1 MKATALSTPN
11 IAFVK
16 YWGNRNQELRLP
28 AADSLSMT
36 LDSPIMEISIEQA
49 EELTVSSY
57 DADGN
62 ERQLKEKEIARF
74 GKHLELVQRYLAIL
88 HTQDAIRTSVAFT
101 IHSKIPPAIGLASS
115 AALFSGVAKA
125 YAELLKEQGL
135 ELSNE
140 QVSILARLGS
150 GSAARSIM
158 GGFVALKAG
167 RGEDIGS
174 AKAIQIAPAS
184 HWPLHDIVI
193 CPSLQEKEHGS
204 TEGHHL
210 AHTSP
215 HYSERLQYLPFRQ
228 RECIEAIRTRDFERL
243 QRVAEEDARNLH
255 LVAQTST
262 PSLQYLTNATHRI
275 IFDITA
281 LRESE
286 RFPVLYTMDA
296 GPTVHLVCTD
306 DAVKTVKEFAH
317 AQKDCTVFETKV
329 GNGTRAAET
338 ITA

>member
-1 MKATALSTPN
+1 MATALSTPN

-16 YWGNRNQELRLP
+16 YWGNRNAELRLP

-36 LDSPIMEISIEQA
+36 LDAPTVEVTAEQA
-49 EELTVSSY
+49 DTLTVESF
-57 DADGN
+57 DAEGN
-62 ERQLKEKEIARF
+62 PRTLKDDETARF
-74 GKHLELVQRYLAIL
+74 GVHKTLMEQYIKTLQLQFSIINFQL
-88 HTQDAIRTSVAFT
+88 SIRSR
-101 IHSKIPPAIGLASS
+101 IPASIGLASS
-115 AALFSGVAKA
+115 AAVFSAVAKA
-125 YAELLKEQGL
+125 YAGLLEEQGIKL
-135 ELSNE
+135 TDAH
-140 QVSILARLGS
+140 VSILARLGS

-167 RGEDIGS
+167 WEEDIGS
-174 AKAIQIAPAS
+174 AKAVQIAPAS

-193 CPSLQEKEHGS
+193 CPSLKEKEHGS

-215 HYSERLQYLPFRQ
+215 YYNERLQCLPFRQ
-228 RECIEAIRTRDFERL
+228 RECIDAILTRNFERL
-243 QRVAEEDARNLH
+243 QHVAEEDARNLH
-255 LVAQTST
+255 LVALTST
-262 PSLQYLTNATHRI
+262 PSLQYLTNITHRI

-296 GPTVHLVCTD
+296 GPTVHLVCTE

-317 AQKDCTVFETKV
+317 AQKDCTVFETKI
-329 GNGTRAAET
+329 GSGARTIEMTTR
-338 ITA
+338 